1 MDEKYIVVWSAC
13 PTRDIT
19 KYGLLEQAFK
29 IRKYKIDLLKD
40 VGVVNNTLKSAF

>member
-1 MDEKYIVVWSAC
+1 MHALLEI
-13 PTRDIT
+13 IT